1 MGGKMKRQVFN
12 ILLFPA
18 LVINFYLVF
27 SGALNIKSML
37 PRIAGGG
44 FESLP
49 SGLRLIYLGFSVFM
63 IWQLLYANRL
73 INLATPWSSRT
84 NRTVGFLIAL
94 SVFSAL
100 INAIS
105 RSPVERWNAIPALM
119 VALGFYLLR
128 RSSKQN

>member
-1 MGGKMKRQVFN
+1 MKRQVFN

-27 SGALNIKSML
+27 SGVLNIKSML

-49 SGLRLIYLGFSVFM
+49 VGLRLIYLGFSVFM
-63 IWQLLYANRL
+63 IWQLLYSNRL
-73 INLATPWSSRT
+73 ITLETPWSSRT
-84 NRTVGFLIAL
+84 DRTVGFLIIL

-128 RSSKQN
+128 RSLRQN

>member
-1 MGGKMKRQVFN
+1 MKRRVFN

-18 LVINFYLVF
+18 LIVNFYLVF

-49 SGLRLIYLGFSVFM
+49 SGLRLIYLGLSMFM
-63 IWQLLYANRL
+63 IWQLFYANML
-73 INLATPWSSRT
+73 VNLGNPWPAKT
-84 NRTVGFLIAL
+84 KRTVNFLIVL

-100 INAIS
+100 VNSIS
-105 RSPVERWNAIPALM
+105 RSPVERWNAVPALM

-128 RSSKQN
+128 KSSKQN

>member
-1 MGGKMKRQVFN
+1 LKRQVFN

-27 SGALNIKSML
+27 SGVLNIKSML

-49 SGLRLIYLGFSVFM
+49 VGLRLIYLGFSVFM

-73 INLATPWSSRT
+73 ITLETPWSSRT
-84 NRTVGFLIAL
+84 DRTVGFLIIL

-128 RSSKQN
+128 RSSRQN

>member
-1 MGGKMKRQVFN
+1 
-12 ILLFPA
+12 
-18 LVINFYLVF
+18 
-27 SGALNIKSML
+27 ML

-49 SGLRLIYLGFSVFM
+49 NGLRLIYLGLSMFM

-73 INLATPWSSRT
+73 ISLATPWNSRT
-84 NRTVGFLIAL
+84 NKTVGFLIAL
-94 SVFSAL
+94 SVLSAL
-100 INAIS
+100 VNAIS

-128 RSSKQN
+128 RSSRQN

>member
-1 MGGKMKRQVFN
+1 MKKQVFN

-44 FESLP
+44 YDSLP
-49 SGLRLIYLGFSVFM
+49 IGLRLIYLGFSVFM

-73 INLATPWSSRT
+73 VNMPTPWSSRT
-84 NRTVGFLIAL
+84 YRSVGALIAL
-94 SVFSAL
+94 SIFSAL
-100 INAIS
+100 LNAVS

-119 VALGFYLLR
+119 VALGFYILR
-128 RSSKQN
+128 RNSKQN